1 MGGMAVVTNGDM
13 KIGYC
18 TIPEVRKK
26 PCIIVEKG
34 NTGYILG
41 TFKNENDAKFFF
53 ESLKEFVNAV
63 EENNE

>member
-1 MGGMAVVTNGDM
+1 MSGMAVTHGDM

-26 PCIIVEKG
+26 PCIFVEKG

-41 TFKNENDAKFFF
+41 TFKNENDAEFFVKQ
-53 ESLKEFVNAV
+53 LAIMTHAK